1 MMFEAHKFEDD
12 EVRKIVKYF
21 KNSLFSAIDIDMK
34 KEEYSRII
42 EFNILEYIVNKL
54 SVYRLADVS
63 LRFDFMS
70 VVCKNAARLLQ
81 MTEEGF

>member
-1 MMFEAHKFEDD
+1 
-12 EVRKIVKYF
+12 
-21 KNSLFSAIDIDMK
+21 MK